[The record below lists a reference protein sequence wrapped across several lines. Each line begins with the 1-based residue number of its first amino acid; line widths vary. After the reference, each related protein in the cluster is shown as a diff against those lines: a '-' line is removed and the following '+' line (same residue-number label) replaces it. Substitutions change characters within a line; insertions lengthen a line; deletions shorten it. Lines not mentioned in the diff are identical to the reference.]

1 MDNPANDNE
10 VRRGARA
17 RAVMKDLKRI
27 KLPTVVDALRKRTPG
42 MNYTGEETI
51 LGPQVYRQA
60 ARLVGVKIFPTLG
73 IATSDLIGG
82 IL

>member
-1 MDNPANDNE
+1 MIMKSGE
-10 VRRGARA
+10 A
-17 RAVMKDLKRI
+17 RAVMRNLKRI

-51 LGPQVYRQA
+51 LGPQVYRQS